1 MLNLQDAFLAQLK
14 KEGQIVVVFLSKGVQ
29 LKGVIRGYDNFT
41 IFLEDPEGRLQMVY
55 KHSVT
60 TVSPS
65 RPMNMEF
72 LRDAFKEAKGQSQA
86 AQPPAQSPAAPAA
99 APSPARS

>member
-29 LKGVIRGYDNFT
+29 LKGVVRGYDNFT
-41 IFLEDPEGRLQMVY
+41 IFLEDEGRLQMVY

-65 RPMNMEF
+65 RPMSTDF
-72 LRDAFKEAKGQSQA
+72 LREAFKEAKGGQPQPSKET
-86 AQPPAQSPAAPAA
+86 PPAHV
-99 APSPARS
+99 

>member
-29 LKGVIRGYDNFT
+29 LKGVVRGYDNFT
-41 IFLEDPEGRLQMVY
+41 IFLEDEGRLQMVY

-65 RPMNMEF
+65 RPMSTDF
-72 LRDAFKEAKGQSQA
+72 LREAFKEAKGGGGAQA
-86 AQPPAQSPAAPAA
+86 SKETPPAHV
-99 APSPARS
+99 